1 MKKLFSLFAAVLFA
15 GSMMAE
21 TSTLT
26 FTAKCNGSGT
36 ADDEAVWTVTSDGTE
51 STYESSKGIH
61 YGTSSAQVGYIQL
74 ATSSILGTI
83 TKVVVN
89 ASAASDV
96 SANVSVSVGGTAF
109 TSGEET
115 SVAVSSTATDYTF
128 TGSGSGEI
136 IVKVYKANKAKK
148 AIYCK
153 SVEVTYTPAPET
165 KVADPKF
172 SLAEGTYEG
181 TQSIALTCK
190 TEGATIYYTV
200 DGTDPTAESAVYTD
214 AIVLDQVGEHTI
226 KALAMKEGLEDSEVV
241 SASYTIIGGPDVTLD
256 FSDNTEWQIPLQVNN
271 QKTTGLNEY
280 TAGDYTI
287 SLYGPTGNGYY
298 YDATNNNILLGKQDA
313 YMTLP
318 VFPDDAIARI
328 VTMGVEYG
336 SGSVT
341 FNIYQGETAVS
352 DEVTSCQPD
361 QTFEIYPRK
370 KNVEHMVKVTNNN
383 NIRIQ
388 KIKIWFGEESEAT
401 AISNT
406 AVEAK
411 AVKSLENGMLVI
423 EKAGKKYNVMG
434 QIIK

>member
-26 FTAKCNGSGT
+26 FTKACNGSGT

-51 STYESSKGIH
+51 SSFDNTKGIH
-61 YGTSSAQVGYIQL
+61 YGTGNAAVGYIQL

-89 ASAASDV
+89 ASAAADV

-115 SVAVSSTATDYTF
+115 SVAVSATATDYTF

-136 IVKVYKANKAKK
+136 IVKVYKADKAKK

-153 SVEVTYTPAPET
+153 SVEVTYTPAPAT

-200 DGTDPTAESAVYTD
+200 NGTDPTAESAVYTN

-241 SASYTIIGGPDVTLD
+241 SASYTIIDGPDVTLD

-298 YDATNNNILLGKQDA
+298 YDDTNNNILLGKKDA
-313 YMTLP
+313 YMVLP
-318 VFPDDAIARI
+318 VFADNAIARI
-328 VTMGVEYG
+328 VIMGVENG

-352 DEVTSCQPD
+352 EEVTSCKPD
-361 QTFEIYPRK
+361 QIFEIYPRK
-370 KNVEHMVKVTNNN
+370 KNVEHMVKVTNDN

-388 KIKIWFGEESEAT
+388 KIKIWFGEESEA
-401 AISNT
+401 SR
-406 AVEAK
+406 
-411 AVKSLENGMLVI
+411 
-423 EKAGKKYNVMG
+423 GKG
-434 QIIK
+434 C